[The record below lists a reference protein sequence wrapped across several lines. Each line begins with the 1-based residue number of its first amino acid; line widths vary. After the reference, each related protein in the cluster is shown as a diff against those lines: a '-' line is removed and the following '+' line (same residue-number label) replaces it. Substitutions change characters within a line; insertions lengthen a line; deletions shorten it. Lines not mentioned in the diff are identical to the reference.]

1 MSGSSSSMHDGAKAY
16 FERKDINLIMESIM
30 AGLVFEQP
38 EDPLEFI
45 EDCVKR
51 LKKESLSTPQVHRPQ
66 SQPVAKPKKSVRSK
80 RVRWDKFIPFDAQED
95 NIKRQERALRRATN
109 ATVAELPKRGLLPA
123 LEHTKPQFNPNK
135 KIFIV
140 LGAPGSGKRTLC
152 KMLAKDFGFLYLS
165 LADIERKEIRQETA
179 LGKLC
184 KEFAEGGKHLPE
196 DVVIDMLRYAI
207 HEKPDQQ
214 GYLIDG
220 FPRFLT
226 EIRDLEHKLTS
237 TYTIISLICDP
248 NILEKRI
255 MEKEA
260 SNSSP
265 SSGDIKERIRQSSE
279 LQKAII
285 DHSRKSVHSIL
296 EIECTETLQAVY
308 SNLKTKISQD
318 EKRTKDATPDRQA
331 QPRSTA
337 TPHTLAK
344 APTPLPPIPTSG
356 CTAPASS
363 ATENKPKPSSKA
375 WKNIVFVLGG
385 PGCGKGTQCDR
396 IARDFN
402 YTHLSAGDLLR
413 AEVATGSPRA
423 LELAE
428 IMKDGKIVPMEVT
441 LRLLQE
447 AMHSAP
453 ETANGFLIDGFP
465 RALDQAIAFEE
476 RVAECKF
483 VLMFDA
489 PEDVLQQR
497 LLKRGETSGRADDNI
512 DTIKK
517 RFRTFVDTSMPVIE
531 YFAAKGKCVKISS
544 VPHPDVVYASVRPHF
559 ENVGSAQRNVIL
571 VLGGPGSGKGTQCA
585 RLAQEFHLTH
595 LSTGDL
601 LRAEVQKGSAQ
612 VLFFNCPLEMLEARL
627 LERGKT
633 SGRADDN
640 IDTIR
645 KRFQTFQD
653 ESLPVLD
660 LFSDRV
666 LKIDSAG
673 SVDEV
678 YLRTKNHLFE
688 RHLVELHPATDEHNR
703 KLHLPKTAERAELA
717 ETNNSDAPSLTV
729 RREAKAWKNI
739 VFVLGGPGCGKGTQ
753 CDRIARDFNY
763 THLSAGDLLRAEV
776 ATGSPRAL
784 ELAEIMKDGKIVPM
798 EVTLRLLQEAMHS
811 APETANGFLIDG
823 FPRALDQA
831 IAFEERVAECKFVL
845 MFDAPE
851 DVLQQRLL
859 KRGETSGR
867 ADDNIDTIK
876 KRFRTF
882 VDTSMPVIEYF
893 AAKGKCVKI
902 SSVPHPDVV
911 YASVRPHFENVGS
924 AQRNVILVLGGP
936 GSGKGTQCA
945 RLAQEFHLTHLSTGD
960 LLRAEVQKGS
970 AVGQK
975 CADLM
980 REGKIV
986 PMVGAVLVGNHR
998 TCADCQNPQ
1007 NTYCMQQVI
1016 LDLLGTAMDN
1026 SRSGAGFLIDGFPR
1040 AVDQAIEFERTV
1052 CKARKVLFF
1061 NCPLEKLEARLL
1073 ERGKT
1078 SGRADDN
1085 IDTIRKRFKTFQEE
1099 SLPVLDV
1106 FQDRVL
1112 RIESTGTIDEV
1123 YAQVR
1128 SSLLAEGIVKRDPNI
1143 IFVLGGPGSGKG
1155 TQCAKLAK
1163 EFRLK
1168 HLSTGDLLRAELE
1181 KGTAIGKQCGEL
1193 MKEGKIVPMDIILGL
1208 LKAAIAE
1215 AGDVPGFLIDGFP
1228 RAKDQAIE
1236 FERAICPAKQVLFF
1250 NCPLEMLEARLLER
1264 GKTSGRADDNIDT
1277 IRKRFQTFQDE
1288 SLPVLDLFSDRVL
1301 KIDSIGSVD
1310 EVYSILRNEV
1320 LSAAIIK
1327 EDPKVI
1333 FVLGGPGSGKGT
1345 HCERL
1350 SREFR
1355 LLHLSTGDLLRAEVE
1370 KGSRTG
1376 KECSDL
1382 MKEGKM
1388 VPTETIL
1395 SLLRAAISNSSESR
1409 GFLIDGFPRTT
1420 DQAIQFEKSVCQAQ
1434 SVVFFDCPLG
1444 MLEER
1449 LIERGKTSGRVDDNI
1464 DTIRQRFNVFERE
1477 SMPVIDLFQDRL
1489 LKIDGT
1495 GSIDDV
1501 YSKVKYS
1508 MISEGLCSEE
1518 PNVIFVLGGPGSG
1531 KGTQCKKI
1539 AEEFALTHLSTGDL
1553 LRAEAEKGSP
1563 IGKRCAYLMKE
1574 GKNVPMDIILKLLKD
1589 AIGKKINSSPGF
1601 LIDGFPRAKE
1611 QAIEF
1616 EKRICQAKKVLFF
1629 DCPLQVLEARLLERG
1644 KTSGRVDDN
1653 LETIRKRFRTF
1664 EEESYP
1670 VVEFLGGKVL
1680 RFESTGTIDEVYA
1693 TVKNQLLSEGLVK
1706 HLPFEGS
1713 NIVFVLGGP
1722 GSGKGTQCM
1731 RLVESLKYAHLSTG
1745 DLLRE
1750 EIKRGTSLGAELE
1763 EIMREGKMVPLEIT
1777 LRLLTTAMDGLKSKV
1792 PGFLIDGF
1800 PRTMEQALEF
1810 EKTVGHC
1817 KFVLYF
1823 DAPEEVLT
1831 ERLVK
1836 RGETSG
1842 RADDNLNSIRKRLN
1856 TFISTSMP
1864 VIKYFGQDKRVR
1876 RVSAV
1881 GNEAD
1886 ITAATLSLFE

>member
-1 MSGSSSSMHDGAKAY
+1 
-16 FERKDINLIMESIM
+16 MESIM

-214 GYLIDG
+214 GYLI
-220 FPRFLT
+220 

-363 ATENKPKPSSKA
+363 ATENKPKPSS
-375 WKNIVFVLGG
+375 
-385 PGCGKGTQCDR
+385 
-396 IARDFN
+396 
-402 YTHLSAGDLLR
+402 
-413 AEVATGSPRA
+413 
-423 LELAE
+423 
-428 IMKDGKIVPMEVT
+428 
-441 LRLLQE
+441 
-447 AMHSAP
+447 
-453 ETANGFLIDGFP
+453 
-465 RALDQAIAFEE
+465 
-476 RVAECKF
+476 
-483 VLMFDA
+483 
-489 PEDVLQQR
+489 
-497 LLKRGETSGRADDNI
+497 
-512 DTIKK
+512 
-517 RFRTFVDTSMPVIE
+517 
-531 YFAAKGKCVKISS
+531 
-544 VPHPDVVYASVRPHF
+544 
-559 ENVGSAQRNVIL
+559 
-571 VLGGPGSGKGTQCA
+571 
-585 RLAQEFHLTH
+585 
-595 LSTGDL
+595 
-601 LRAEVQKGSAQ
+601 
-612 VLFFNCPLEMLEARL
+612 
-627 LERGKT
+627 
-633 SGRADDN
+633 
-640 IDTIR
+640 
-645 KRFQTFQD
+645 
-653 ESLPVLD
+653 
-660 LFSDRV
+660 
-666 LKIDSAG
+666 
-673 SVDEV
+673 
-678 YLRTKNHLFE
+678 
-688 RHLVELHPATDEHNR
+688 
-703 KLHLPKTAERAELA
+703 
-717 ETNNSDAPSLTV
+717 
-729 RREAKAWKNI
+729 KAWKNI

-1420 DQAIQFEKSVCQAQ
+1420 DQAIQFEKSVCRAQ